1 MLGSNKGK
9 REMGDPGRRGD
20 KVNTRLNALTMRR
33 VHHTQTD
40 NDDDDKLLH
49 GLMK

>member
-1 MLGSNKGK
+1 MEEAK
-9 REMGDPGRRGD
+9 REGKGERQGQHKTQCTD
-20 KVNTRLNALTMRR
+20 NEES